1 MFHVCDQI
9 VVHELLHVLGFTH
22 EMNRPDRD
30 EHVTIAWQNIQVH
43 TPGSLTMC
51 TCADIIC

>member
-43 TPGSLTMC
+43 RTSVSTDN
-51 TCADIIC
+51 TVYR

>member
-43 TPGSLTMC
+43 IPSSLMTMC
-51 TCADIIC
+51 TCADI